1 MAFHFANV
9 LIFSAVAVGLVF
21 LVLLIGKFLRP
32 NVPDPEKA
40 TIYECGERPIGPAWF
55 AFNPRF
61 YIVALIFVIF
71 DVEVVFMFP
80 VVAVFRR
87 WMEAGFG
94 LWAYLEITVFVA
106 ILAAGLAYVWS
117 QGDLAWVKKTVEDVR
132 RRDGN
137 REVPSVRKA
146 A

>member
-1 MAFHFANV
+1 MAFNFANV

-21 LVLLIGKFLRP
+21 IVLLLGKLLRP
-32 NVPDPEKA
+32 DVPDPEKA

-80 VVAVFRR
+80 VIAVFRR

-94 LWAYLEITVFVA
+94 MWAYLEITIFVA
-106 ILAAGLAYVWS
+106 ILAAGLAYVWRT
-117 QGDLAWVKKTVEDVR
+117 GDLAWVKKTVEDATHR
-132 RRDGN
+132 RQAPETGTI
-137 REVPSVRKA
+137 RKA